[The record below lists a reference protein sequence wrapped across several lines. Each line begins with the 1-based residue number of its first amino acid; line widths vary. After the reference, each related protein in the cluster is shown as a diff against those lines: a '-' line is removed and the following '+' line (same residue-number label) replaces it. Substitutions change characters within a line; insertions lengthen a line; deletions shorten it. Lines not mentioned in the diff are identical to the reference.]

1 MALLLVACSGSEVGF
16 PGASGSGGGSSDG
29 GGGVGG
35 RSAPAASSSS
45 AGGMG
50 GEMAA
55 SSSSVGGAGG
65 ERPEPACPAPE
76 CLTQNPNGLL
86 VNCDPACGP
95 VHSTCKYCYY
105 IPHPV
110 IEQPLQLQL
119 GINEIQLPPIAEQL
133 FRCGLCD
140 SDDAPIF
147 SMWFRMPEL
156 AACMSATA
164 PPGVTVRRVLWADD
178 APEPYDMCA
187 DAPQQAG
194 PCPDAQI
201 GTPPD
206 FHGYMVIKINSDNAE
221 QLPDGGSIVRVWLSD
236 QLNGCVSPTCP
247 TSCNGED

>member
-1 MALLLVACSGSEVGF
+1 MALLLMACSGSEVGF
-16 PGASGSGGGSSDG
+16 PGGGSGGGNSDG
-29 GGGVGG
+29 GGGAGG

-65 ERPEPACPAPE
+65 ERPEPVCPAPE

-86 VNCDPACGP
+86 VNCDPGCGP

-133 FRCGLCD
+133 FQCGLCD
-140 SDDAPIF
+140 GDDAPVF
-147 SMWFRMPEL
+147 AMWFRLPAT
-156 AACMSATA
+156 AACIGAQ
-164 PPGVTVRRVLWADD
+164 
-178 APEPYDMCA
+178 APEAIRLNLIKDPEDASLMCA
-187 DAPQQAG
+187 NPSPSGSDCISSQMTQDSGRYLAIRIAG
-194 PCPDAQI
+194 
-201 GTPPD
+201 
-206 FHGYMVIKINSDNAE
+206 DNTE

-236 QLNGCVSPTCP
+236 QPNGCVSPTCP
-247 TSCNGED
+247 TSCNGDD